1 MVSPEIQL
9 LKQEPKNWG
18 DFTILDMKKLPPETV
33 KKFFD
38 LNKNGKIPS
47 LEELQEKR
55 VLELTP
61 DKLRI
66 IEEGWIEKVG
76 KN

>member
-1 MVSPEIQL
+1 
-9 LKQEPKNWG
+9 
-18 DFTILDMKKLPPETV
+18 MKKLAPETV

-55 VLELTP
+55 VMELTP
-61 DKLRI
+61 DKLTI
-66 IEEGWIEKVG
+66 IEEGWTENVG

>member
-1 MVSPEIQL
+1 MSPDLQL

-18 DFTILDMKKLPPETV
+18 DFNILDMKKLPPETV

-38 LNKNGKIPS
+38 LNKSGKIPS
-47 LEELQEKR
+47 SEELQEKR
-55 VLELTP
+55 VMELTP
-61 DKLRI
+61 DKLTI
-66 IEEGWIEKVG
+66 IEEGWLENVG